1 MASIR
6 LDHVWKYY
14 GSVEAVKDL
23 SLYCEDGHLLA
34 LLGPSG
40 CGKTTTLKMIAGI
53 EEVTRGE
60 IYFDQRP
67 VSTLYPGERNI
78 AMVFEDYALYPHL
91 TVAENIAFPLR
102 LRKLPAAEIE
112 RKVEGAL
119 ELLDMIPIRDH
130 DVRSLSGGAQQ
141 RTAIGRAFVR
151 EPDLVLFDEPLS
163 HLDGDQKV
171 RLRAEIKRL
180 QKEKGRTSILVTHDQ
195 TEAMAMADQVAVMNL
210 GVLNQLATPQELYD
224 HPANLFVAN
233 FIGEPPMNLF
243 SGELKEEGG
252 ILVLQGQGWTISFS
266 SLLSDK
272 IRKTISYSSLVV
284 GIRPEHIQL
293 LPGPAGPECINGLSG
308 VVFFRELRGDADVFL
323 VRLPE
328 ASGKCGS
335 QGILVGDLV
344 TVEATEKIPC
354 REDETVSLSFPEE
367 RLHLF
372 DGRTGLNLF
381 PSTRKA

>member
-272 IRKTISYSSLVV
+272 IRKTVSYSSLVV

-323 VRLPE
+323 VRLPG

-344 TVEATEKIPC
+344 TVEATEKILC
-354 REDETVSLSFPEE
+354 REEETVSLSFPEE